1 MKQLQFAKIS
11 TAVSSKWYELGIA
24 LLDDDQVGQL
34 KVIKADSD
42 ELTRQC
48 SEMLSYWLETHSD
61 VTWND
66 LVAGL
71 RAPGVEMNE
80 LATTIEGQLT
90 GIHNKC
96 SSCIN
101 HFLIVHI
108 ADTSIKAQCH
118 LDTLIVRSQPTI
130 CWQPVKRML

>member
-34 KVIKADSD
+34 KIIKADSD

-48 SEMLSYWLETHSD
+48 SEMLSYWLETHPD
-61 VTWND
+61 VTWHD

-80 LATTIEGQLT
+80 LAATIEGKFT
-90 GIHNKC
+90 GIHIIMFILC
-96 SSCIN
+96 
-101 HFLIVHI
+101 
-108 ADTSIKAQCH
+108 
-118 LDTLIVRSQPTI
+118 
-130 CWQPVKRML
+130 